1 MIGSFLLQ
9 YRAENGLTQTDLA
22 KKLRISQNAISQY
35 ESGKRTP
42 TVKRLAQI
50 ATTLGYTVSEI
61 MADT

>member
-9 YRAENGLTQTDLA
+9 YRVENGLTQTDLA
-22 KKLRISQNAISQY
+22 KKLCISQNAISQY

-50 ATTLGYTVSEI
+50 AATLGYTVNEI
-61 MADT
+61 MSDI